1 MATPMAL
8 NICSLPSDPLLH
20 VLSYLNY
27 DDLCRCSCTCKRL
40 KELAGE
46 DELWKRQ
53 SSIWWLSSSCSSPTW
68 RRHFKEQFKSL
79 GRYIKSYRV
88 LYKTWAQL
96 ETFLAERCPRLLT
109 SIKAGATEREL
120 DEIEV
125 KIRYPLPR
133 DVRCSYRIHNGQKLV
148 GPGLMGCMSI
158 SNHMRSEYLL
168 DLQTASDCFQE
179 YSGMFGCLPLTLCI
193 HTGCSQFM
201 ALSEREGYLR
211 GQVFYPSQDHVVLGP
226 ASIDQFI
233 SGNNFTD
240 WFTTHVQR
248 VVQGDYPIIQERIY
262 KYLRDPDCIAV
273 TNNVTVTVGTSF
285 CPELSTVNPPHYFF
299 TYRIRMSMDKSV
311 SPEEA
316 CQLDR
321 RYWLITNADGWVD
334 QVEGPGVVGEFP
346 IIRPGTTYEWTSCT
360 TFNTPT
366 GTMRGYFTMHYLK
379 TGQPLKVEC
388 PIYHMRALPT
398 CSAGDRRRVCLIPS
412 PEEDEVM
419 REATVTAAQL
429 RLNGAAWHTVVDSDE
444 EGDPR
449 SEEERQNPDS

>member
-1 MATPMAL
+1 M
-8 NICSLPSDPLLH
+8 
-20 VLSYLNY
+20 
-27 DDLCRCSCTCKRL
+27 
-40 KELAGE
+40 
-46 DELWKRQ
+46 
-53 SSIWWLSSSCSSPTW
+53 
-68 RRHFKEQFKSL
+68 
-79 GRYIKSYRV
+79 
-88 LYKTWAQL
+88 
-96 ETFLAERCPRLLT
+96 
-109 SIKAGATEREL
+109 
-120 DEIEV
+120 
-125 KIRYPLPR
+125 
-133 DVRCSYRIHNGQKLV
+133 
-148 GPGLMGCMSI
+148 
-158 SNHMRSEYLL
+158 
-168 DLQTASDCFQE
+168 
-179 YSGMFGCLPLTLCI
+179 
-193 HTGCSQFM
+193 
-201 ALSEREGYLR
+201 
-211 GQVFYPSQDHVVLGP
+211 VVLMENK
-226 ASIDQFI
+226 
-233 SGNNFTD
+233 GNNFTD

-262 KYLRDPDCIAV
+262 NKFLTCLRLDVYQTPSSELLAWCPALLGADLGEQTKANKAGHQATELLTGVLQLAAIYRQSRYLRDPDCIAV

-334 QVEGPGVVGEFP
+334 QVEGPGVV
-346 IIRPGTTYEWTSCT
+346 GTTYEWTSCT